1 MKSNHHQSGLTLIS
15 WILLIALIMF
25 VVWFGIR
32 LFPIYM
38 EYYSINTSINTVASH
53 IEVGETPQQIR
64 GSIDSLFTI
73 NSVRDVSVKDIITIA
88 PTDDGTGLI
97 LTLDY
102 DSQSSFIGN
111 VDLLVHFHRT
121 YTAHPH

>member
-38 EYYSINTSINTVASH
+38 EYYSINTSINTVVSH

>member
-1 MKSNHHQSGLTLIS
+1 MKSNRHQSGLTLIS
-15 WILLIALIMF
+15 WIILIALIMF

-38 EYYSINTSINTVASH
+38 EYYSINSTMNTVTSH
-53 IEVGETPQQIR
+53 VEVGETPEQIR

-73 NSVRDVSVKDIITIA
+73 NGVNDVSPKDNVTIT
-88 PTDDGTGLI
+88 PSQDGTGLI

-102 DSQSSFIGN
+102 DSQTNFVGN
-111 VDLLVHFHRT
+111 VDLLVHFHRV
-121 YTAHPH
+121 YRANPR

>member
-1 MKSNHHQSGLTLIS
+1 MKSSHHQSGLTLIS

-38 EYYSINTSINTVASH
+38 EYYSINTSMNTVASQ

-64 GSIDSLFTI
+64 ASIDSLFTI
-73 NSVRDVSVKDIITIA
+73 NGIRDVSPKDIVTIA
-88 PTDDGTGLI
+88 PSDDGTGLI

-102 DSQSSFIGN
+102 DSRSNFVGN

-121 YTAHPH
+121 YKANPR

>member
-1 MKSNHHQSGLTLIS
+1 MQNNHHQSGLTLIS
-15 WILLIALIMF
+15 LILLLALILF

-38 EYYSINTSINTVASH
+38 EYYSINTTMNTVASH

-64 GSIDSLFTI
+64 SSIDSLFTI
-73 NSVRDVSVKDIITIA
+73 NGVRDVSPKDIVTIA

-102 DSQSSFIGN
+102 DSQSNFIGN

-121 YTAHPH
+121 YRANPH

>member
-1 MKSNHHQSGLTLIS
+1 MNSNHHQSGLTLIS
-15 WILLIALIMF
+15 WIILIALILF
-25 VVWFGIR
+25 VVWFGVR

-38 EYYSINTSINTVASH
+38 EYYSINTSMNTVASH

-64 GSIDSLFTI
+64 SSIDSLFTI
-73 NSVRDVSVKDIITIA
+73 NGVRDVSVKDIVTIA

-102 DSQSSFIGN
+102 NSQSDFIGN

-121 YTAHPH
+121 YRANPH